1 MVGFAYI
8 ETRWSPGD
16 SAEAQNQPMDGSAGQ
31 LGGQKAHIQTFEIV
45 PQ

>member
-16 SAEAQNQPMDGSAGQ
+16 SAEAQNQPMDGILRAVGRAKGS
-31 LGGQKAHIQTFEIV
+31 HTDF
-45 PQ
+45 